1 MLKLNN
7 YLLKKGE
14 KVLYSSDQLR
24 QSKWVLQHKEPPKSG
39 KKITDL
45 TTEPIRRDLPE
56 DIKYSGDDIQK
67 IHELCLSLLK
77 GGTSL
82 FAFSK
87 INENRS
93 SQIFF
98 LDAYASYGFP
108 KASVELKTGMSMEA
122 FFEKVRMFENLIRQP
137 EDAQTDLL
145 ACAMYDEGIDQLDM
159 LKKSLI
165 SLVGKVVIED
175 ALIVHEIDSSLEE
188 NAVVNQGKAYHEIC
202 KESPEFQ
209 TAFLQREIGLCMKS
223 FFNPVG
229 KHETQHHF
237 LRNSQRLKQRLDDSI
252 LKEGPSFQESD
263 LKIIDYL
270 FLGGQLR
277 YITAYIGK
285 IMSNDSLDKRKEML
299 TGLPMTVKEMYE
311 KSKKFQMLH
320 GELFSVDNEL
330 ESRLKI
336 LMYTFSY
343 EFDVQPVLYK
353 IDILERLYLEVASD
367 SAEKIEIYSNMIQSN
382 KYPEIDTIEFKID
395 LFFLMYSLE
404 KNTLDLEEQIR
415 KEFSEIEQVKDLE
428 TQCGLE
434 KGSKEGNRV
443 ILKYVQFLIKSDE
456 VELAIRIIKSF
467 LPPGSIPKKYSE
479 ARSKGKLP
487 SSARDLLVEQK
498 AHLELTETKKTLEQ
512 PPKQQEEKKASP
524 PIDREAYSEPL
535 SEGSRTRESKIKA
548 AEVTEKMDRKAQKKQ
563 ERVGEKGNIQD
574 QKEAA
579 SLQITQPEIA
589 IKRIVP
595 ELNGKPKKT
604 FDLIFENA
612 SNIEFIEAVKLLEKL
627 GATVQRING
636 SHFFI
641 STENH
646 LGVFQPMILLDDN
659 HLQKEKTNLC
669 LSRPHKSNHLL
680 LYQVKLLREYI
691 LNLGYSSPN

>member
-1 MLKLNN
+1 M
-7 YLLKKGE
+7 
-14 KVLYSSDQLR
+14 LYSFDQLSR
-24 QSKWVLQHKEPPKSG
+24 SKWVLQHKEPTKSG
-39 KKITDL
+39 EEIKDL
-45 TTEPIRRDLPE
+45 RTEPIWRDLPG

-82 FAFSK
+82 YAFSK

-108 KASVELKTGMSMEA
+108 KASVELKTGMITEA
-122 FFEKVRMFENLIRQP
+122 FCEKVRMFENLTRQS

-145 ACAMYDEGIDQLDM
+145 TRAICDKGIDQLDM

-175 ALIVHEIDSSLEE
+175 SLIVHELVSFLEE
-188 NAVVNQGKAYHEIC
+188 NAVVNLGKAYHEIC
-202 KESPEFQ
+202 KESPSLQ
-209 TAFLQREIGLCMKS
+209 TAFLKREISSCMKS
-223 FFNPVG
+223 FFDPVS

-252 LKEGPSFQESD
+252 LKEGPSFQAKD
-263 LKIIDYL
+263 LMIIDYL

-277 YITAYIGK
+277 YITAYIEK
-285 IMSNDSLDKRKEML
+285 IISSDSLDKRKEML
-299 TGLPMTVKEMYE
+299 SGLPITVKEMYE

-330 ESRLKI
+330 ESRLKV
-336 LMYTFSY
+336 LMYTFFY

-353 IDILERLYLEVASD
+353 IDAIERLYLEVTRD
-367 SAEKIEIYSNMIQSN
+367 STEKVKIYSNMIQSN

-404 KNTLDLEEQIR
+404 KNTLDLEEQVR
-415 KEFSEIEQVKDLE
+415 KELSEIEHVKDLE
-428 TQCGLE
+428 TQYNLE
-434 KGSKEGNRV
+434 HGSKEGNRV

-467 LPPGSIPKKYSE
+467 LPPGSIPKKYSK
-479 ARSKGKLP
+479 ARSKSKLP

-524 PIDREAYSEPL
+524 PIDREAYLEPL
-535 SEGSRTRESKIKA
+535 SDSSGTRETKKKA
-548 AEVTEKMDRKAQKKQ
+548 AEVTEKIDLKAQKKQ
-563 ERVGEKGNIQD
+563 ERVGGKGNIQG

-579 SLQITQPEIA
+579 SLQITQPE
-589 IKRIVP
+589 KEMERVVP

-604 FDLIFENA
+604 FDQIFENA

-641 STENH
+641 SAENH
-646 LGVFQPMILLDDN
+646 LGVFKPMILLDDN
-659 HLQKEKTNLC
+659 LLQKEKTNLC

-680 LYQVKLLREYI
+680 SYQVKLLREYI